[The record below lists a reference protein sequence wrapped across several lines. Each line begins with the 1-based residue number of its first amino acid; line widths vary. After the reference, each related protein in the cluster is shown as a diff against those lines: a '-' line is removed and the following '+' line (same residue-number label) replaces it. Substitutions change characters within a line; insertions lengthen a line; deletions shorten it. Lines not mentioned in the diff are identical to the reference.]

1 MASIRL
7 PALSSLFS
15 INLIRLYSFLIFSIL
30 FHCCI
35 LDAGSFVQPQIFV
48 SSFLFQFFD
57 GDRVI
62 DMNIASTGK
71 ATSFESGLSTLF
83 KPNSILMSMLNVFTM
98 VRRPCCWSSSLAKVF
113 VVIHLKE
120 MIQLAALGHIP
131 VSAIV
136 EHQAKRRARAIQRS
150 GNDSESPGKML
161 HLITICLKEIDPRE
175 WLSCRV
181 VLQDF
186 IFSAM
191 NLVIVGHTLYISSV
205 FSTQEWG
212 ILSNAF
218 L

>member
-1 MASIRL
+1 M
-7 PALSSLFS
+7 
-15 INLIRLYSFLIFSIL
+15 
-30 FHCCI
+30 

-48 SSFLFQFFD
+48 SYFLLQFFD

-71 ATSFESGLSTLF
+71 ATSSEGGLSILF
-83 KPNSILMSMLNVFTM
+83 KPNSMLMSLLNVFTIL
-98 VRRPCCWSSSLAKVF
+98 RRPCSWSSSLAKVF
-113 VVIHLKE
+113 EVIHVEE
-120 MIQLAALGHIP
+120 MIQLPLLGHIS

-136 EHQAKRRARAIQRS
+136 EHQAKRRARAIQKSRD
-150 GNDSESPGKML
+150 DSESPGKML
-161 HLITICLKEIDPRE
+161 HLISICLKEIHPRE

-191 NLVIVGHTLYISSV
+191 NLVIVGHTSYISSV

>member
-1 MASIRL
+1 MASTRL

-15 INLIRLYSFLIFSIL
+15 INLIRPYTFLTLSFIAA
-30 FHCCI
+30 CWMP
-35 LDAGSFVQPQIFV
+35 APSFNP
-48 SSFLFQFFD
+48 
-57 GDRVI
+57 R
-62 DMNIASTGK
+62 
-71 ATSFESGLSTLF
+71 
-83 KPNSILMSMLNVFTM
+83 NSMLMSLLHVFTIL
-98 VRRPCCWSSSLAKVF
+98 RRPCCWSSSLAKVF
-113 VVIHLKE
+113 EVIHIEE
-120 MIQLAALGHIP
+120 MIQLAVLGHIP

-136 EHQAKRRARAIQRS
+136 EHQAKWRARAIQKSRD
-150 GNDSESPGKML
+150 DSESPGKML
-161 HLITICLKEIDPRE
+161 HLIFICLKEIDPRE